1 MNIEFWYSQSGGWGL
16 KNPLAWPLF
25 FKYFRHFKEKLRP
38 GTFAILALRLYNRY
52 DHAHVPGLHM
62 WASAGPRPC
71 SKCSKTVE
79 VVCSYSELKPRPC
92 QREIA
97 TDEIQE
103 KKNYREH
110 SNIKSAHVSALTG
123 SVPRKMAAARQ
134 KDSAPNGNRRLSALS
149 LNLLAIDLYQWTEKN
164 GILIVILLELFRTA
178 FLGAELWIT
187 DSWGWISRLGKQYQN
202 SWTQTCDRCILS
214 HST

>member
-1 MNIEFWYSQSGGWGL
+1 M

-134 KDSAPNGNRRLSALS
+134 KDSAPCRTLTHISRLSTTS
-149 LNLLAIDLYQWTEKN
+149 LNHSAIGSYQMPEKN
-164 GILIVILLELFRTA
+164 GISLVILLELFRTA
-178 FLGAELWIT
+178 FLAAELKLSIS
-187 DSWGWISRLGKQYQN
+187 DSSG
-202 SWTQTCDRCILS
+202 
-214 HST
+214 